1 MGVIL
6 QLLGLIVTFTMAME
20 GLRRLGLD
28 VGWLNPLTF
37 FRRRAWRKK
46 MTTPPLYLLD
56 YPVDVVAVLA
66 LAIVQLTGP
75 VTTQQKAGLRG
86 LLSQH
91 LRLSE
96 EDATNLLISS
106 AHLLRNRPLDVR
118 ELPALLERSA
128 SKFTEYHVQTL
139 HLILESAAQIE
150 APIANTQTQFMGAV
164 HTYFNQLKSKTGP
177 WAS

>member
-75 VTTQQKAGLRG
+75 VTTQQKAGLRE

-139 HLILESAAQIE
+139 RLILESATQIE
-150 APIANTQTQFMGAV
+150 PPGTNTQTQFMGAV
-164 HTYFNQLKSKTGP
+164 DTYFNQLKSKTGP